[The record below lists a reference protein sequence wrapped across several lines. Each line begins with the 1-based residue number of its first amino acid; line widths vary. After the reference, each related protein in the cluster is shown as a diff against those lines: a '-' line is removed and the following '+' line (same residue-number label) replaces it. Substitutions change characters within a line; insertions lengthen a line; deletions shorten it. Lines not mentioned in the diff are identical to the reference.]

1 MDSADK
7 SSKKSKK
14 SVLVVSA
21 SHKPGNGDS
30 GKKIKIKV
38 SAAKKK
44 KPDAPPAKKSSKKI
58 IVCKS
63 DDNMIEHTDRSSKK
77 ERKRSS
83 NKFNEGSQKNKP
95 SLIQQT
101 MPKKDEKHEKHKKH
115 EKHEKHQKHEK
126 QHHKKGG
133 GGGGENV
140 PEKESEEE
148 SGKGSGCGK
157 SGGSKSGEKL
167 KAKKKI
173 KDNGEIK
180 LVKEAVEVAKHS
192 ASARDENEISD
203 VEAEQPRMKPDKTII
218 KRGGKLEIGD
228 AMFDIVDGAV
238 LGDYGNC
245 NIREVGKDELLTF
258 RYESISSKC
267 KRIKIE
273 CTVLVCA
280 AATQKTHML
289 RLLLRG
295 TIDNFKLRYLITDAL
310 GFTIPDLLNH
320 LCIESFSMSSALR
333 LSYETFE
340 SLEELHKINFVHRD
354 VKPAAYAFG
363 LKPLNTKL
371 FLTHFGLAKKFRGS
385 ADAKLLAPRKS
396 VPFMGTVKYASRTV
410 HERGERS
417 RKDDIESWVFMITE
431 FIDEK
436 ALSWRKSTNRD
447 EILKEKSFFMSD
459 DGITHLYSKNKK
471 IPEEFRPII
480 HYVMSLEF
488 SSSPDYMYIKKT
500 LREAMEKRNIY
511 PNDPWEWDGLEK
523 PVTHDDSTQQCPE
536 DP

>member
-21 SHKPGNGDS
+21 SHKPGNGDSAS

-63 DDNMIEHTDRSSKK
+63 DDNVIEHTDRSSKK

-101 MPKKDEKHEKHKKH
+101 MPKKDEKHEKQK
-115 EKHEKHQKHEK
+115 KHQKHEK
-126 QHHKKGG
+126 QHHLHKKDG

-140 PEKESEEE
+140 PEKESQEE
-148 SGKGSGCGK
+148 SGKGSGGGK

-167 KAKKKI
+167 KAKRKI

-245 NIREVGKDELLTF
+245 NIRENGKDELLTF

-267 KRIKIE
+267 KRIK
-273 CTVLVCA
+273 
-280 AATQKTHML
+280 
-289 RLLLRG
+289 
-295 TIDNFKLRYLITDAL
+295 
-310 GFTIPDLLNH
+310 
-320 LCIESFSMSSALR
+320 
-333 LSYETFE
+333 
-340 SLEELHKINFVHRD
+340 
-354 VKPAAYAFG
+354 
-363 LKPLNTKL
+363 
-371 FLTHFGLAKKFRGS
+371 
-385 ADAKLLAPRKS
+385 
-396 VPFMGTVKYASRTV
+396 
-410 HERGERS
+410 
-417 RKDDIESWVFMITE
+417 VF
-431 FIDEK
+431 F
-436 ALSWRKSTNRD
+436 
-447 EILKEKSFFMSD
+447 
-459 DGITHLYSKNKK
+459 
-471 IPEEFRPII
+471 
-480 HYVMSLEF
+480 
-488 SSSPDYMYIKKT
+488 
-500 LREAMEKRNIY
+500 
-511 PNDPWEWDGLEK
+511 
-523 PVTHDDSTQQCPE
+523 
-536 DP
+536 